1 MRSKNW
7 SNLVL
12 LASIASCSISL
23 GSPVAEGEAVSRYGR
38 GYSGH
43 RGFGYSRSP
52 RVYSG
57 PYNTG
62 YGGRYGYASGRQA
75 YHRAQKKHNQ
85 HQQVFAR
92 LQSQRRFDVVPQQKE
107 VDRFVPAELKETQQ
121 RIFIIDEE
129 PVNQQVVSPSFS
141 VEIDFNGDDTRDIVS
156 DTFVQEPF
164 TNSVDNVIPIQQ
176 VNSEPEELVFNF
188 PSVPAV
194 ENVSTNSE
202 EQTSPVISRTQQ
214 RLIDRIQRQK
224 QQQAQDINSILD
236 ADSQE
241 QKPAVIQSIPKPQN
255 PPQPI
260 PTKNL
265 LSPGFK
271 FPPRILAEQPAPSPV
286 QQPLVVQAPVPA
298 LPPPVLPQAI
308 PAVPGRP
315 VLAAG
320 AVQPNAVQTVQN
332 RQSSFIPMPVPA
344 VPMLSN

>member
-241 QKPAVIQSIPKPQN
+241 QKPAVIQSFPKPEN
-255 PPQPI
+255 PPQPV
-260 PTKNL
+260 PTKTL

-271 FPPRILAEQPAPSPV
+271 FPPRIPAEPPVPFPV
-286 QQPLVVQAPVPA
+286 QQPLAVQAPVPA

>member
-1 MRSKNW
+1 M
-7 SNLVL
+7 
-12 LASIASCSISL
+12 
-23 GSPVAEGEAVSRYGR
+23 G
-38 GYSGH
+38 
-43 RGFGYSRSP
+43 
-52 RVYSG
+52 
-57 PYNTG
+57 
-62 YGGRYGYASGRQA
+62 
-75 YHRAQKKHNQ
+75 NQ

-129 PVNQQVVSPSFS
+129 PANQQVVSPSFS
-141 VEIDFNGDDTRDIVS
+141 VEIDFNGDDTRDIIS
-156 DTFVQEPF
+156 DVFAQEPF
-164 TNSVDNVIPIQQ
+164 TNSVDNVIPIRQ

-214 RLIDRIQRQK
+214 RLIDRIQQQK

-241 QKPAVIQSIPKPQN
+241 QKPAVIPSVPKPQN

-260 PTKNL
+260 PTKTL

-271 FPPRILAEQPAPSPV
+271 FPPRIIAEQPAPSPV
-286 QQPLVVQAPVPA
+286 QQPLAVQARVPA
-298 LPPPVLPQAI
+298 LPPPVLPQGI

-344 VPMLSN
+344 VPMFSN